1 MLVTPLARFPAPD
14 AFGTRD
20 RSRPPMPQSLDELL
34 TSSIILREDWEALP
48 KWSREEIVAG
58 ANTAELYHLL
68 LKHDLLTAYQVARIS
83 AHRSFG
89 LVLGNYR
96 VLDRLGA
103 GGMGVVFLA
112 EHVRMRRRVAIK
124 VLPTTHAQDDRVLT
138 RFFTEMRAVAQLNHP
153 NIVAAMD
160 AGEVASSDPDEAVLH
175 YFAMEYVP
183 GHDLEEIVSAD
194 GPMSPAMACDLAYQ
208 VASALDEAHRHQLV
222 HRDIKPS
229 NVKVTPEDQAKLLD
243 FGLTRHFRHRVTE
256 PGVIVGTIEYMA
268 PEQAGDA
275 SSVDI
280 RADVYGLGATLF
292 WCLTG
297 KPPFLCQG
305 NLVEDL
311 TRRLTEAPPSV
322 RAYRPD
328 LPADLDAVV
337 SRMMA
342 INPDGRYATPQAAM
356 RALLP
361 FIRSREDEYVLRHSG
376 PAVAPAA
383 PSSGPSAGVPS
394 RVRQVLLVDDEAEV
408 RQLCKFALQSESCNC
423 RVAGDGQAALEAI
436 RSAPPDLV
444 LLDID
449 MPVMRGIE
457 VLRQLRETPPAPHLK
472 VIMVSGGSS
481 ADEMSQMLLAGADD
495 YMTKPFSLIQ
505 LQARVESALRL
516 KGVQDRSDLLTRHLL
531 KVNSELEQNLT
542 ARDSDLVDARNA
554 LVLALAKL
562 VEHRHTETGTHLM
575 RLQRYVRCLAE
586 EAMLVP
592 GFAGEIDEHFVQ
604 MVECCAPL
612 HDIGKVGLPDHI
624 LLKPGKLEADERILM
639 QTHTIIGTETL
650 QEVAKQHGNSLVFLQ
665 MAIDIARHHH
675 ERWDGTGYPDR
686 LAGTAI
692 PLSARLVAVADV
704 YDALRS
710 RRVYKPALSHGSAL
724 HIMVEGSPG
733 HFDPALMPILTRCAK
748 RFDLIYREL
757 TD

>member
-1 MLVTPLARFPAPD
+1 MIVAPPARFSPSNARGATGLVHPATAGQLD
-14 AFGTRD
+14 DLFSA
-20 RSRPPMPQSLDELL
+20 SLL
-34 TSSIILREDWEALP
+34 LREDWEALP
-48 KWSREEIVAG
+48 GAAREEIQQAATVPDLHG
-58 ANTAELYHLL
+58 LL
-68 LKHDLLTAYQVARIS
+68 LKHDLLTGYQVARLS
-83 AHRSFG
+83 ANRAFG
-89 LVLGNYR
+89 LILGNYR

-112 EHVRMRRRVAIK
+112 EHIRMRRRVAIN
-124 VLPTTHAQDDRVLT
+124 VLPGAHAQDDRLLS
-138 RFFTEMRAVAQLNHP
+138 RFFTEMRAVAELHHP

-160 AGEVASSDPDEAVLH
+160 AGEVVGTDPDDMVLH

-183 GHDLEEIVSAD
+183 GHDLEEIVHSD
-194 GPMSPAMACDLAYQ
+194 GAMVPATACDLAYQ
-208 VASALDEAHRHQLV
+208 VASALDEAHRHHLV

-229 NVKVTPEDQAKLLD
+229 NVKVTPEGQAKLLD

-256 PGVIVGTIEYMA
+256 PGVIVGTLEYMA

-280 RADVYGLGATLF
+280 RADIYGLGATLY

-297 KPPFLCQG
+297 KSPFVPQG

-311 TRRLTEAPPSV
+311 TRRLVESPPSL
-322 RAYRPD
+322 RASRLD

-337 SRMMA
+337 ARMMA
-342 INPDGRYATPQAAM
+342 IHPNDRFPTPQAVM

-361 FIRSREDEYVLRHSG
+361 FIRSRSVEQVMRTSSATG
-376 PAVAPAA
+376 APAA
-383 PSSGPSAGVPS
+383 PAPRPSAVMPN
-394 RVRQVLLVDDEAEV
+394 RVRQLLLVDDEIDV
-408 RQLCKFALQSESCNC
+408 RCLCKFALQSETRDCLE
-423 RVAGDGQAALEAI
+423 AGDGRQALEAI
-436 RSAPPDLV
+436 GTAPPDLV

-449 MPVMRGIE
+449 MPVMKGIE

-472 VIMVSGGSS
+472 VIMMSGRSS

-495 YMTKPFSLIQ
+495 YLTKPFSLVQ
-505 LQARVESALRL
+505 LQARVEEALRL
-516 KGVQDRSDLLTRHLL
+516 KEAQDRSDLLTRHLL
-531 KVNSELEQNLT
+531 TVNAELEQNLT

-562 VEHRHTETGTHLM
+562 VEHRHSETGTHLM
-575 RLQRYVRCLAE
+575 RLQRYTRCLAE
-586 EAMLVP
+586 EAMTVP
-592 GFAGEIDEHFVQ
+592 GFAGQIDEHFVQ
-604 MVECCAPL
+604 MLECCAPL

-624 LLKPGKLEADERILM
+624 LLKPGKLDADERILM
-639 QTHTIIGTETL
+639 QTHTIIGAETL
-650 QEVAKQHGNSLVFLQ
+650 QAVAKQHGSSLVFLH

-686 LAGTAI
+686 LAGTDI
-692 PLSARLVAVADV
+692 PLSALLVAVADV

-710 RRVYKPALSHGSAL
+710 RRVYKPALAHEAAL
-724 HIMVEGSPG
+724 QIMIEGSPG
-733 HFDPALMPILTRCAK
+733 HFDPALLPVLTRCSK
-748 RFDLIYREL
+748 RFDQIYREL